1 MGNLESDCQVLLQNQ
16 APELQTEPPETGNK
30 TESPIALNHQ
40 NCLQP
45 DLAYS
50 PSGDIFHLSAFDLLQ
65 NPLWIFD
72 LEKLQ
77 MRWAN
82 QTSLQLW
89 NASTRQ
95 QLIYETTGAR
105 SD

>member
-50 PSGDIFHLSAFDLLQ
+50 LSGDIFHLSAFDLLQ